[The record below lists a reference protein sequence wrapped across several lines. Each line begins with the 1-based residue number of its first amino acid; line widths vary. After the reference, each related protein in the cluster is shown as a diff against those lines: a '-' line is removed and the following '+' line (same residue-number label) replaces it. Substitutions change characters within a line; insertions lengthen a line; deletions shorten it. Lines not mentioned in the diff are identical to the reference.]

1 MDQLIPLSLLVI
13 FVSAYLVYHFRG
25 RPRTSD
31 IKSLAELKARLAD
44 KRITIVQFYAPL

>member
-13 FVSAYLVYHFRG
+13 LVFAYLVYHFRG
-25 RPRTSD
+25 RPRSSN
-31 IKSLAELKARLAD
+31 IGSLTELKERLGD